1 MGNGKG
7 RFFISSLFPSSSSI
21 FLLGSL
27 LWCCDHHSMK
37 IRACKWSCAS
47 AWLPTCTLPSCR
59 LSSMSASICTYL
71 TCTCARKR
79 ISRSSLVRHRHRH
92 RHKYRVTNQ
101 KKAIHCWRHSC
112 VSETHKTTRLEYARQ
127 SATRRRE
134 SGERERERERP
145 KLYTVVRETQR
156 ISRILFFLFSPP
168 FSHHSHTNGVN
179 KAFFP
184 SGATT
189 YAAVLALRPGTEPC
203 DHQPPCLPT

>member
-1 MGNGKG
+1 M
-7 RFFISSLFPSSSSI
+7 
-21 FLLGSL
+21 
-27 LWCCDHHSMK
+27 H
-37 IRACKWSCAS
+37 AS
-47 AWLPTCTLPSCR
+47 EVVHLHDYLCTCTLPSDVQPTQ
-59 LSSMSASICTYL
+59 LNVSPDIHTYL
-71 TCTCARKR
+71 GRYLRTETHFQVVSRQAQAQAQVQGTKPKKRQSTADDIRAR
-79 ISRSSLVRHRHRH
+79 
-92 RHKYRVTNQ
+92 
-101 KKAIHCWRHSC
+101 
-112 VSETHKTTRLEYARQ
+112 ETHKQRSLEYARQ

-134 SGERERERERP
+134 SGERERERQ

-156 ISRILFFLFSPP
+156 ISRILFFLFSYP